1 MHIYKPDF
9 FYGTLILEILVS
21 AVCFS
26 FQVSQKQLSLL
37 VLREWIFTHDI
48 YNINGKQKCVLA
60 FNWLNT
66 WLIQLNTYM
75 LNTTSKVSMQFTFA
89 FSIIFLVS
97 NITEKNM

>member
-37 VLREWIFTHDI
+37 VLRE
-48 YNINGKQKCVLA
+48 
-60 FNWLNT
+60 
-66 WLIQLNTYM
+66 
-75 LNTTSKVSMQFTFA
+75 
-89 FSIIFLVS
+89 
-97 NITEKNM
+97 